1 MHAVRHLV
9 SGGYM
14 LVESD
19 GQQYSRHAGNEI
31 LHLMNDKIF
40 LKLMGMTKLVSKGKY
55 GVLKFDADA

>member
-14 LVESD
+14 LVELD
-19 GQQYSRHAGNEI
+19 GQQYSRRAGNEI
-31 LHLMNDKIF
+31 LRLMNDKIF

-55 GVLKFDADA
+55 GELKFDADA